1 MPEAQDLKQ
10 PWTLKAEHAS
20 LEKIH
25 LKEECEEFIKQMND
39 TQNQEGEDL
48 WLFVRV
54 IDAI

>member
-25 LKEECEEFIKQMND
+25 LKEECVEFIKQMND

-48 WLFVRV
+48 
-54 IDAI
+54 